1 MTPAQAATWERAAA
15 SPVSGAAD
23 DAVAVFERL
32 IDPAFLT
39 EVGWDSRQRLL
50 APPPEHPLLGR
61 PVCRAPGC
69 QATAFGRARVCQR
82 CQGRLASAG
91 LGLEAVCELPEPP
104 CQPPSRCAVEGC
116 PRPWKTSG
124 DRLCLTHLRQQ
135 REVFKVPL
143 EVFLADP

>member
-1 MTPAQAATWERAAA
+1 M
-15 SPVSGAAD
+15 
-23 DAVAVFERL
+23 FERL
-32 IDPAFLT
+32 LDPTFLA
-39 EVGWDSRQRLL
+39 EAGWDASSRVLW
-50 APPPEHPLLGR
+50 PPPEHPLLGH

-82 CQGRLASAG
+82 CQRRLSRAG
-91 LGLEAVCELPEPP
+91 LGPDAVLSLPEPS

-116 PRPWKTSG
+116 PRPWKTSR